1 MGDKT
6 TRRQFIRRTSIV
18 GLAGFTG
25 YVGQGGAVSRSQRSK
40 TAQTKT
46 TMYGTQTTGG
56 SSEKAPYIV
65 VHDIVVGA
73 ESTPAVTPPCQPQS
87 LFAPGQQVVWRIKV
101 IDPQTGNPV
110 KPNRLKSVQVRF
122 KSGKTFDAQYFP
134 HGEGGATDKYWTATW
149 TIPKDYPAGP
159 VNYSIVVQDSRP
171 SKEVTFNV
179 GPLLTIVKSKSTKMA
194 NGTS

>member
-6 TRRQFIRRTSIV
+6 TRRQFVRTTSIV
-18 GLAGFTG
+18 GLAGLTG
-25 YVGQGGAVSRSQRSK
+25 VVGEGGAISRSQRSK
-40 TAQTKT
+40 TTSSGTRT
-46 TMYGTQTTGG
+46 TDDGG
-56 SSEKAPYIV
+56 GKAPYIL

-110 KPNRLKSVQVRF
+110 QPSRLKSVQVRF
-122 KSGKTFDAQYFP
+122 KNGQTFEAQYFP
-134 HGEGGATDKYWTATW
+134 HGEGAATDKYWTATW

-159 VNYSIVVQDSRP
+159 VNYSIVVHDGRP
-171 SKEVTFNV
+171 SEEVTFNV
-179 GPLLTIVKSKSTKMA
+179 GPLLTVVKPNPTKTA